1 MFFNRLAALLIA
13 FLLISCNSKPSPS
26 QQVGDVA
33 KLLSSFPIIERLQLV
48 AYGTDAQEIF
58 HYRRGFLS
66 KSGSSRTYYDAETRT
81 ERTFPP
87 FDAQAQADLAALE
100 DAIAKTGVRI
110 TRISGLKYDSKSKIA
125 IAEFHLRSDFSRFHY
140 VYSPNYKTLPTSN
153 RNSKYTRINDDW
165 YFVVEDWN

>member
-1 MFFNRLAALLIA
+1 MFFNRLAALSIA
-13 FLLISCNSKPSPS
+13 LLLISCNSKPPPS

-33 KLLSSFPIIERLQLV
+33 KLPSSFPIIERLKLV
-48 AYGTDAQEIF
+48 EYGTGAQEIF

-66 KSGSSRTYYDAETRT
+66 KSGSSRTYYDAETLT
-81 ERTFPP
+81 QKPFPP

-110 TRISGLKYDSKSKIA
+110 ARISGLKYDSKGKIA
-125 IAEFHLRSDFSRFHY
+125 IAEFHLLSDFAHFHY
-140 VYSPNYKTLPTSN
+140 VYSPNYKTLPTST
-153 RNSKYTRINDDW
+153 RDSTYTRINDDW